1 MMKKRKWLVSLL
13 AVVLT
18 VTMLPIAAFAQTAER
33 TTGLDLS
40 NKTEAEANE
49 AEGWSWSPDGE
60 GGYTLVL
67 ENVNI
72 SAQSG
77 DAITLPKNV
86 DVDIILKGNNRISGE
101 TALFGVETA
110 GGLVTIKGETSDAS
124 LTAVSNEN
132 SMWGTISISNLLIES
147 GNVYTEG
154 DGNVIDTFSMTGGSF
169 TINQTFGSWAALHTV
184 NRVSITGGRLE
195 ITTDETNGYAIYNY
209 PSQDEGESGVYIGGN
224 AEVVINKSNV
234 GIAVL
239 EKGSG
244 ISDGKIEIAGGT
256 VKINSANI
264 GLYTA
269 VEDIIL
275 SGGNI
280 EIISD
285 NIALKAVKGNVD
297 FTGADT
303 GIKAPTPVSAGGEVV
318 GTYHDIH
325 QWASEWSYDDNGH
338 WKACTNPGCDAVN
351 EYSAHQGGT
360 ATCTQ
365 KAVCEICGQE
375 YGEVDETAH
384 TPDGTGW
391 HFDENSHW
399 NTCECGAKLNEA
411 VHAFTWVTDKEAT
424 ATEAGLKHEECTVCG
439 YEKDAVEIPAAGT
452 ADDGKD
458 EQTSTSADGSSD
470 TVEDGQKPSGEDTPQ
485 TGDNSNSA
493 LWIALMLTAGAGLTA
508 ATIFSRKK
516 KYSR

>member
-1 MMKKRKWLVSLL
+1 M
-13 AVVLT
+13 
-18 VTMLPIAAFAQTAER
+18 
-33 TTGLDLS
+33 
-40 NKTEAEANE
+40 
-49 AEGWSWSPDGE
+49 
-60 GGYTLVL
+60 
-67 ENVNI
+67 
-72 SAQSG
+72 
-77 DAITLPKNV
+77 
-86 DVDIILKGNNRISGE
+86 
-101 TALFGVETA
+101 
-110 GGLVTIKGETSDAS
+110 
-124 LTAVSNEN
+124 
-132 SMWGTISISNLLIES
+132 
-147 GNVYTEG
+147 
-154 DGNVIDTFSMTGGSF
+154 
-169 TINQTFGSWAALHTV
+169 
-184 NRVSITGGRLE
+184 
-195 ITTDETNGYAIYNY
+195 
-209 PSQDEGESGVYIGGN
+209 
-224 AEVVINKSNV
+224 

-452 ADDGKD
+452 ADGGKD